1 MHKAFKIIV
10 SGGGTGG
17 HIFPAV
23 AIANA
28 IKLKYPQANILFVGA
43 KGRMEMQK
51 IPEAGY
57 PIQGLWISGLQ
68 RKLDLSNLSFPLKLV
83 SSLMQASRILNE
95 FQPDVAI
102 GTGGY
107 ASGPLLYMAARKNI
121 PTLIQEQNSYP
132 GITNKTLGK
141 VVNKICVAFEGME
154 RYFPFHK
161 IAVTGSPIRREILE
175 LNCSKKEG
183 LEHFGLTPERTTLL
197 IIGGSQGARRVN
209 EVLIEKLDSIL
220 NDNIQII
227 WQSGPAS
234 FERCSQAAAS
244 CKSLQYVKV
253 VPFISEMDKAY
264 AASDLIISRA
274 GAIAIAEIIAV
285 EKPAIFIPLPSAAE
299 DHQTKNAQTLVD
311 GHAAIMVKEEEAEEK
326 LATTISDLL
335 NNASDRHIMIQNL
348 KRFAHPLATENI
360 LTQIETLL
368 YEHKMNK

>member
-1 MHKAFKIIV
+1 MHKAPNIIV

-28 IKLKYPQANILFVGA
+28 IKHKYPQANILFVGA

-57 PIQGLWISGLQ
+57 PIRGLWISGLQ

-83 SSLMQASRILNE
+83 SSLMQASRILKE
-95 FQPDVAI
+95 FKPDAVI

-107 ASGPLLYMAARKNI
+107 ASGPLLYMAARKRI

-141 VVNKICVAFEGME
+141 VVNKVCVAFEGME
-154 RYFPFHK
+154 RYFPSHK

-175 LNCSKKEG
+175 LKCSKEEG
-183 LEHFGLTPERTTLL
+183 LAYFGLTSERPTLL
-197 IIGGSQGARRVN
+197 VIGGSQGARRVN
-209 EVLIEKLDSIL
+209 EVLIEKLDIL
-220 NDNIQII
+220 LKEKIQII
-227 WQSGPAS
+227 WQTGPAS
-234 FERCSQAAAS
+234 FERCKQAAVS
-244 CKSLQYVKV
+244 GKFPQFVKV
-253 VPFISEMDKAY
+253 VAFISEMDKAY

-311 GHAAIMVKEEEAEEK
+311 GHAAIMVREAEAEEK
-326 LATTISDLL
+326 LAPTISDLL

-360 LTQIETLL
+360 LIQIESLFD
-368 YEHKMNK
+368 KQKVK